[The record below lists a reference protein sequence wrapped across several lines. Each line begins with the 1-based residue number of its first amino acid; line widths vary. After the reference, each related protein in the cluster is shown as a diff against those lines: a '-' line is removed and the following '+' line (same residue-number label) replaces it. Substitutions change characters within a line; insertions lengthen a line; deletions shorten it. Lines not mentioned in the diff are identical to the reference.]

1 MFQDFKKS
9 ASNIAIGIVVAT
21 IATGCASSRPGGLSD
36 EELLGDVQFDPAKEV
51 EIIETPSASNTGIQ
65 KPTQENHTHPHVPAE
80 QEIIRKQAEKAELA
94 FKDGVWEITQR
105 CEELKGI
112 YSAEGKER
120 NQAKLEAEREELFSR
135 RIKPSKR
142 KKKMAPFLEHLDG
155 HEAELTR
162 IAAAIKACLLYTSPS
177 PRDRG

>member
-21 IATGCASSRPGGLSD
+21 IATGCASSRQGGGLSD
-36 EELLGDVQFDPAKEV
+36 DELLGDVQFDPAKEV
-51 EIIETPSASNTGIQ
+51 E
-65 KPTQENHTHPHVPAE
+65 
-80 QEIIRKQAEKAELA
+80 KAELA
-94 FKDGVWEITQR
+94 FQDDVWEITQK
-105 CEELKGI
+105 CEELKDI

-162 IAAAIKACLLYTSPS
+162 IAAAIKAEHNNLKKLDASTSLYKVDTDDYTKCGTPER
-177 PRDRG
+177 PGLVGERLFTY